1 MIGDRNTMMD
11 GQSMFGGVQLQVRL
25 HDYLRRNFL
34 KAGVSTSTEAYL
46 RFTVRAAVL
55 SVIPAMALVI
65 LFPRLW
71 FLCLA
76 VPPAAFGFFLVQPQ
90 LRWQLQRRGQI
101 EDEIPYILSFMTLM
115 AQSNTPADK
124 IFQSLATMETT
135 KPVRVEAAR
144 IVRDTNLFG
153 HDILTAMLATA
164 DLSPSETF
172 AEILNGIVRTVRTG
186 GDLPRFLRL
195 LLQRAYSS
203 KTVKLDEVLR
213 RISMYSMMYV
223 MALVV
228 APLSAVIMLVMMGV
242 FGGGL
247 DVRPIIYFVDYLMIP
262 LLAFFIWILVD
273 RARSGG
279 IEVKIPKETKH

>member
-1 MIGDRNTMMD
+1 MM
-11 GQSMFGGVQLQVRL
+11 MNLQTVLGEVHLQGWL
-25 HDYLRRNFL
+25 HDYLRRNLL
-34 KAGVSTSTEAYL
+34 KAGLSTSIETYMRL
-46 RFTVRAAVL
+46 TVRATEL
-55 SVIPAMALVI
+55 SVIPAVTVAVL
-65 LFPRLW
+65 LPRLW

-76 VPPAAFGFFLVQPQ
+76 IPPAAFLIILVQPQ
-90 LRWQLQRRGQI
+90 LRWQLQRRSEI

-124 IFQSLATMETT
+124 IFQSLSTMETT
-135 KPVRVEAAR
+135 KPIRVEAGR

-172 AEILNGIVRTVRTG
+172 ADILNGIVRTVRTG

-203 KTVKLDEVLR
+203 RTVKLDEILR

-247 DVRPIIYFVDYLMIP
+247 DVRPIIYLVDYLLIP
-262 LLAFFIWILVD
+262 LVAFFIWILVD
-273 RARSGG
+273 RARTEGA
-279 IEVKIPKETKH
+279 EVKIPKEIAR

>member
-1 MIGDRNTMMD
+1 MD
-11 GQSMFGGVQLQVRL
+11 VQTMFGGVHLQGRL
-25 HDYLRRNFL
+25 HDYLRRNLL
-34 KAGVSTSTEAYL
+34 KAGVSTPTERYL
-46 RFTVRAAVL
+46 RLTVRATALSALPAVTVAVL
-55 SVIPAMALVI
+55 LPN
-65 LFPRLW
+65 LW

-76 VPPAAFGFFLVQPQ
+76 VPPAAFLTFLVQPQ
-90 LRWQLQRRGQI
+90 LRWQLQRRSQI

-135 KPVRVEAAR
+135 KPIRVEAGR

-195 LLQRAYSS
+195 LLRRAYSS
-203 KTVKLDEVLR
+203 RTVKLDEILR

-247 DVRPIIYFVDYLMIP
+247 DVRPVIYLVDYLLIP

-273 RARSGG
+273 RARTAG
-279 IEVKIPKETKH
+279 IEVKIPKGTTH

>member
-1 MIGDRNTMMD
+1 MMD
-11 GQSMFGGVQLQVRL
+11 LQTMLGEVHLQGWL
-25 HDYLRRNFL
+25 HDYLRRSLL
-34 KAGVSTSTEAYL
+34 KAGMPTPIETYL
-46 RFTVRAAVL
+46 RLTVRATELSILPAV
-55 SVIPAMALVI
+55 IAVI
-65 LFPRLW
+65 LLPRFW

-76 VPPAAFGFFLVQPQ
+76 IPPAAFVIFLVRPQ
-90 LRWQLQRRGQI
+90 LHWQLQRKSEI
-101 EDEIPYILSFMTLM
+101 DDEIPYILSFMTLM

-135 KPVRVEAAR
+135 KPVRVEAVR
-144 IVRDTNLFG
+144 IVRDTTLFG

-172 AEILNGIVRTVRTG
+172 ADILNGMVRTVRTG
-186 GDLPRFLRL
+186 GDLPRFLKL

-203 KTVKLDEVLR
+203 RTVKLDEILR

-247 DVRPIIYFVDYLMIP
+247 DVRPIIYLVDYLVIP

-273 RARSGG
+273 RARTAGA
-279 IEVKIPKETKH
+279 EVKIPKEIAH

>member
-1 MIGDRNTMMD
+1 MMD
-11 GQSMFGGVQLQVRL
+11 LQTVLGEVHLQSWL
-25 HDYLRRNFL
+25 HDYLRRSLL
-34 KAGVSTSTEAYL
+34 KAGMSTPIATYMRL
-46 RFTVRAAVL
+46 TVRATEL
-55 SVIPAMALVI
+55 SVLPAVI
-65 LFPRLW
+65 TAVLFPRLW

-76 VPPAAFGFFLVQPQ
+76 IPPAAFLIFLVRPQ
-90 LRWQLQRRGQI
+90 LHWQLQRRSEI
-101 EDEIPYILSFMTLM
+101 EEEIPYILSFMTLM

-135 KPVRVEAAR
+135 KPVRVEAVR
-144 IVRDTNLFG
+144 IVRDTSLFG
-153 HDILTAMLATA
+153 HDILTAMLTTA

-172 AEILNGIVRTVRTG
+172 ADILNGMVRTVRTG
-186 GDLPRFLRL
+186 GDLPRFLKL

-203 KTVKLDEVLR
+203 RTVKLDEILS

-247 DVRPIIYFVDYLMIP
+247 DVRPIIYFVDYLVIP

-273 RARSGG
+273 RARTAGA
-279 IEVKIPKETKH
+279 EVKIPKEIAH

>member
-1 MIGDRNTMMD
+1 MMMD
-11 GQSMFGGVQLQVRL
+11 LQTMLGEVHLQSWL
-25 HDYLRRNFL
+25 HDYLRKSLL
-34 KAGVSTSTEAYL
+34 KAGMPTPIEKYL
-46 RFTVRAAVL
+46 RLTARATELSILPAIIAAVL
-55 SVIPAMALVI
+55 L
-65 LFPRLW
+65 PRVW

-76 VPPAAFGFFLVQPQ
+76 IPPAAFLIFLLRPQ
-90 LRWQLQRRGQI
+90 LHWQLQRKSEI

-135 KPVRVEAAR
+135 KPVRVEAVR
-144 IVRDTNLFG
+144 IVRDTSLFG
-153 HDILTAMLATA
+153 HDILTAMLTTA

-172 AEILNGIVRTVRTG
+172 ADILNGIVRTVRTG

-203 KTVKLDEVLR
+203 RTVKLDEILS

-247 DVRPIIYFVDYLMIP
+247 DVRPIIYFVDYLVIP

-273 RARSGG
+273 RARTAGA
-279 IEVKIPKETKH
+279 EVKLPKEIAH

>member
-1 MIGDRNTMMD
+1 MMMD
-11 GQSMFGGVQLQVRL
+11 LQTVLGEVDLQGWL
-25 HDYLRRNFL
+25 HDYLRRSLL
-34 KAGVSTSTEAYL
+34 KAGMSTPIATYV
-46 RFTVRAAVL
+46 RHTVRATEL
-55 SVIPAMALVI
+55 SVLPAVI
-65 LFPRLW
+65 AAVLFPRLW

-76 VPPAAFGFFLVQPQ
+76 IPPAAFVIFLIRPQ
-90 LRWQLQRRGQI
+90 LHWQLQRKSEI

-135 KPVRVEAAR
+135 KPVRVEAVR
-144 IVRDTNLFG
+144 IVRDTSLFG

-172 AEILNGIVRTVRTG
+172 ADILNGIVRTVRTG

-195 LLQRAYSS
+195 LLKRAYSS
-203 KTVKLDEVLR
+203 RTVKLDEILN

-247 DVRPIIYFVDYLMIP
+247 DVRPIIYFVDYLVIP

-273 RARSGG
+273 RARNAGA
-279 IEVKIPKETKH
+279 EVKLPKEIAR

>member
-1 MIGDRNTMMD
+1 MMMD
-11 GQSMFGGVQLQVRL
+11 LQTVLGEVHLQSWL
-25 HDYLRRNFL
+25 HDYLRRSLL
-34 KAGVSTSTEAYL
+34 KAGMSTPIATYMRL
-46 RFTVRAAVL
+46 TVRATEL
-55 SVIPAMALVI
+55 SVLPAVI
-65 LFPRLW
+65 AAVLFPRLW
-71 FLCLA
+71 FLCLSI
-76 VPPAAFGFFLVQPQ
+76 PPAAFLIFLVRPQ
-90 LRWQLQRRGQI
+90 LHWQLQRKSEI

-135 KPVRVEAAR
+135 KPVRVEAVR
-144 IVRDTNLFG
+144 IVRDTTLFG

-164 DLSPSETF
+164 DLSASETF
-172 AEILNGIVRTVRTG
+172 AEILNGMVRTVRTG

-203 KTVKLDEVLR
+203 RTVKLDEILN

-247 DVRPIIYFVDYLMIP
+247 DVRPIIYLVDYLVIP
-262 LLAFFIWILVD
+262 LIAFFIWILAD
-273 RARSGG
+273 RARTAGA
-279 IEVKIPKETKH
+279 EVKIPKEIGH

>member
-1 MIGDRNTMMD
+1 MMIDLQTVLN
-11 GQSMFGGVQLQVRL
+11 GVHLQGWM
-25 HDYLRRNFL
+25 HDYLRRNLL
-34 KAGVSTSTEAYL
+34 KAGMSTPIETYMRL
-46 RFTVRAAVL
+46 TVRATEL
-55 SVIPAMALVI
+55 SVIPAVTVAVL
-65 LFPRLW
+65 LPRLW

-76 VPPAAFGFFLVQPQ
+76 IPPAAFLIFLAQPQ
-90 LRWQLQRRGQI
+90 LRWQLQRRSVI

-135 KPVRVEAAR
+135 KPIRVEAGR
-144 IVRDTNLFG
+144 IVRDTSLFG
-153 HDILTAMLATA
+153 HDILTAMLSTA

-203 KTVKLDEVLR
+203 RTVKLDEILR

-247 DVRPIIYFVDYLMIP
+247 DVRPVIYLVDYLVIP

-273 RARSGG
+273 RARTAGT
-279 IEVKIPKETKH
+279 EVKIPKETMR

>member
-1 MIGDRNTMMD
+1 MMMD
-11 GQSMFGGVQLQVRL
+11 LQTVLGEVHLQGWL
-25 HDYLRRNFL
+25 HDYLRRNLL
-34 KAGVSTSTEAYL
+34 KAGVSTPIETYL
-46 RFTVRAAVL
+46 RLTVRATALSVLPAVIAAVL
-55 SVIPAMALVI
+55 L
-65 LFPRLW
+65 PRLW

-76 VPPAAFGFFLVQPQ
+76 IPPAAFLIFLVQPQ
-90 LRWQLQRRGQI
+90 LRWQLQRRSEI
-101 EDEIPYILSFMTLM
+101 EDEIPYILGFMTLM

-135 KPVRVEAAR
+135 KPIRVEAVR

-203 KTVKLDEVLR
+203 RTVKLDEILR

-247 DVRPIIYFVDYLMIP
+247 DVRPVIYLVDYLVIP
-262 LLAFFIWILVD
+262 LIAFFIWILVD
-273 RARSGG
+273 RARTAG
-279 IEVKIPKETKH
+279 IEVKIPKETTH

>member
-1 MIGDRNTMMD
+1 MD
-11 GQSMFGGVQLQVRL
+11 LQTLLGEVHLQSWL
-25 HDYLRRNFL
+25 HDYLRRNLL
-34 KAGVSTSTEAYL
+34 KAGMSTPIATYMRL
-46 RFTVRAAVL
+46 TVRATEL
-55 SVIPAMALVI
+55 SVLPAVI
-65 LFPRLW
+65 AAVLFPRLW

-76 VPPAAFGFFLVQPQ
+76 IPPAAFLIFLVRAQ
-90 LRWQLQRRGQI
+90 LHWQLQRKSEI

-135 KPVRVEAAR
+135 KPVRVEAVR
-144 IVRDTNLFG
+144 IVRDTSLFG
-153 HDILTAMLATA
+153 HDILTAMLTTA

-172 AEILNGIVRTVRTG
+172 ADILNGIVRTVRTG

-203 KTVKLDEVLR
+203 RTVKLDEILN

-247 DVRPIIYFVDYLMIP
+247 DVRPIIYLVDYLVIP

-273 RARSGG
+273 RARTAGA
-279 IEVKIPKETKH
+279 EVKLPKEIAH

>member
-1 MIGDRNTMMD
+1 MMMD
-11 GQSMFGGVQLQVRL
+11 LQTVLGEVHLQGWL
-25 HDYLRRNFL
+25 HDYLRRSLL
-34 KAGVSTSTEAYL
+34 KAGMSTSIATYMRL
-46 RFTVRAAVL
+46 TVRATEL
-55 SVIPAMALVI
+55 SVLPAVI
-65 LFPRLW
+65 AAVLFPRVW

-76 VPPAAFGFFLVQPQ
+76 IPPAAFLIFLVRPQ
-90 LRWQLQRRGQI
+90 LHWQLQRKSEI

-135 KPVRVEAAR
+135 KPVRVEAVR
-144 IVRDTNLFG
+144 IVRDTTLFG

-172 AEILNGIVRTVRTG
+172 ADILNGMVRTVRTG

-203 KTVKLDEVLR
+203 RTVKLDEILN

-247 DVRPIIYFVDYLMIP
+247 DVRPIIYLVDYLVIP

-273 RARSGG
+273 RARTAGA
-279 IEVKIPKETKH
+279 EVKLPKEIAH

>member
-1 MIGDRNTMMD
+1 MMMD
-11 GQSMFGGVQLQVRL
+11 LQTMLGEVHLQGWL
-25 HDYLRRNFL
+25 HDYLRKSLL
-34 KAGVSTSTEAYL
+34 KAGMSTPIDKYL
-46 RFTVRAAVL
+46 RLTVRATEL
-55 SVIPAMALVI
+55 SILPAAIAVI
-65 LFPRLW
+65 LLPRVW

-76 VPPAAFGFFLVQPQ
+76 IPPAAFLIFLLRPQ
-90 LRWQLQRRGQI
+90 LHWQLQRKSEI
-101 EDEIPYILSFMTLM
+101 DDEIPYILSFMTLM

-135 KPVRVEAAR
+135 KPVRVEAVR
-144 IVRDTNLFG
+144 IVRDTTLFG

-172 AEILNGIVRTVRTG
+172 ADILNGIVRTVRTG
-186 GDLPRFLRL
+186 GDLPRFLKL

-203 KTVKLDEVLR
+203 RTVKLDEILR

-247 DVRPIIYFVDYLMIP
+247 DVRPVIYLVDYLLIP

-273 RARSGG
+273 RARTEGA
-279 IEVKIPKETKH
+279 EVKIPKEISR

>member
-1 MIGDRNTMMD
+1 MMMD
-11 GQSMFGGVQLQVRL
+11 LQTVLGEVHLQGWL
-25 HDYLRRNFL
+25 HDYLRRNLL
-34 KAGVSTSTEAYL
+34 KAGMSTPIATYMRL
-46 RFTVRAAVL
+46 TVRATEL
-55 SVIPAMALVI
+55 SVLPAVI
-65 LFPRLW
+65 AAVLFPRLW

-76 VPPAAFGFFLVQPQ
+76 IPPAAFLIFLVRPQ
-90 LRWQLQRRGQI
+90 LHWQLQRKSEI

-135 KPVRVEAAR
+135 KPVRVEAVR
-144 IVRDTNLFG
+144 IVRDTSLFG

-172 AEILNGIVRTVRTG
+172 ADILNGIVRTVRTG

-203 KTVKLDEVLR
+203 RTVKLDEILR

-247 DVRPIIYFVDYLMIP
+247 DVRPIIYLVDYLVIP

-273 RARSGG
+273 RARTAGA
-279 IEVKIPKETKH
+279 EVKLPKEIAH

>member
-1 MIGDRNTMMD
+1 MMD
-11 GQSMFGGVQLQVRL
+11 LQTMLGEVHLQGWL
-25 HDYLRRNFL
+25 HDYLRRSLL
-34 KAGVSTSTEAYL
+34 KAGMSTPIETYL
-46 RFTVRAAVL
+46 RLTVRATELSILPAV
-55 SVIPAMALVI
+55 IAVI
-65 LFPRLW
+65 LLPRFW

-76 VPPAAFGFFLVQPQ
+76 IPPAAFLIFLLRPQ
-90 LRWQLQRRGQI
+90 LHWQLQRKSEI
-101 EDEIPYILSFMTLM
+101 EEEIPYILSFMTLM

-135 KPVRVEAAR
+135 KPVRVEAVR
-144 IVRDTNLFG
+144 IVRDTTLFG

-172 AEILNGIVRTVRTG
+172 ADILNGIVRTVRTG

-203 KTVKLDEVLR
+203 RTVKLDEILR

-247 DVRPIIYFVDYLMIP
+247 DVRPVIYLVDYLVIP
-262 LLAFFIWILVD
+262 LIAFFIWILVD
-273 RARSGG
+273 RARNAGA
-279 IEVKIPKETKH
+279 EVKLPKEIAH

>member
-1 MIGDRNTMMD
+1 MMMD
-11 GQSMFGGVQLQVRL
+11 LQTVLGEVHLQSWL
-25 HDYLRRNFL
+25 HDYLRRNLL
-34 KAGVSTSTEAYL
+34 KAGMSTPIATYMRL
-46 RFTVRAAVL
+46 TVRATELSVLPAVIAAVL
-55 SVIPAMALVI
+55 L
-65 LFPRLW
+65 PRLW

-76 VPPAAFGFFLVQPQ
+76 IPPAAFLIFLVRPQ
-90 LRWQLQRRGQI
+90 LHWQLQRKSEI
-101 EDEIPYILSFMTLM
+101 EEEIPYILSFMTLM

-135 KPVRVEAAR
+135 KPVRVEAVR
-144 IVRDTNLFG
+144 IVRDTSLFG
-153 HDILTAMLATA
+153 HDILTAMLTTA

-172 AEILNGIVRTVRTG
+172 ADILNGMVRTVRTG
-186 GDLPRFLRL
+186 GDLPRFLKL

-203 KTVKLDEVLR
+203 RTVKLDEILS

-247 DVRPIIYFVDYLMIP
+247 DVRPIIYLVDYLVIP

-273 RARSGG
+273 RARTAGA
-279 IEVKIPKETKH
+279 EVKLPKEIAH

>member
-1 MIGDRNTMMD
+1 MMD
-11 GQSMFGGVQLQVRL
+11 LQTVLREVHLQGWL
-25 HDYLRRNFL
+25 HDYLRRNLL
-34 KAGVSTSTEAYL
+34 KAGVSTPIEKYL
-46 RFTVRAAVL
+46 RLTARATELSVLPAVTAAVL
-55 SVIPAMALVI
+55 L
-65 LFPRLW
+65 PRLW

-76 VPPAAFGFFLVQPQ
+76 IPPAAFLIFLVQPQ
-90 LRWQLQRRGQI
+90 LRWQLQRRSEI

-135 KPVRVEAAR
+135 KPIRVEAGR

-172 AEILNGIVRTVRTG
+172 ADILSGIVRTVRTG

-203 KTVKLDEVLR
+203 RTLKLDEILR

-247 DVRPIIYFVDYLMIP
+247 DVRPIIYLVDYLVIP
-262 LLAFFIWILVD
+262 LVAFFIWILVD
-273 RARSGG
+273 RARTEGA
-279 IEVKIPKETKH
+279 EVKIPKEITR

>member
-1 MIGDRNTMMD
+1 MMD
-11 GQSMFGGVQLQVRL
+11 LQTVLGEVHLQSWL
-25 HDYLRRNFL
+25 HDYLRRNLL
-34 KAGVSTSTEAYL
+34 KAGMSTSIATYMRL
-46 RFTVRAAVL
+46 TVRATEL
-55 SVIPAMALVI
+55 SVLPAVI
-65 LFPRLW
+65 AAVLFPRLW
-71 FLCLA
+71 FPCIA
-76 VPPAAFGFFLVQPQ
+76 IPPAAFLIFLVRPQ
-90 LRWQLQRRGQI
+90 LHWQLQRKSEI

-135 KPVRVEAAR
+135 KPVRVEAVR
-144 IVRDTNLFG
+144 IVRDTSLFG
-153 HDILTAMLATA
+153 HDILTAMLTTA

-172 AEILNGIVRTVRTG
+172 ADILNGIVRTVRTG

-203 KTVKLDEVLR
+203 RTVKLDEILN

-247 DVRPIIYFVDYLMIP
+247 DVRPIIYLVDYLVIP
-262 LLAFFIWILVD
+262 LLAFFIWILAD
-273 RARSGG
+273 RARTAGA
-279 IEVKIPKETKH
+279 EVKLPKEIAH

>member
-1 MIGDRNTMMD
+1 MMGDRNMMMN
-11 GQSMFGGVQLQVRL
+11 GRVQLQVWL

-46 RFTVRAAVL
+46 RLTVRAAAM
-55 SVIPAMALVI
+55 SVIPAVALAV
-65 LFPRLW
+65 LFPHLW
-71 FLCLA
+71 FLFLA
-76 VPPAAFGFFLVQPQ
+76 VPPVAFLVFLVQPQ
-90 LRWQLQRRGQI
+90 LRQLQRRSQI
-101 EDEIPYILSFMTLM
+101 EDEVPYILSFMTLM

-273 RARSGG
+273 RARSAG
-279 IEVKIPKETKH
+279 IEVKIPKESKH

>member
-1 MIGDRNTMMD
+1 MMMD
-11 GQSMFGGVQLQVRL
+11 LQTVLGEVHLQGWL
-25 HDYLRRNFL
+25 HDYLRRNLL
-34 KAGVSTSTEAYL
+34 KAGVSTPIETYL
-46 RFTVRAAVL
+46 RLTVRATALSVLPAVIAAVL
-55 SVIPAMALVI
+55 L
-65 LFPRLW
+65 PRLW

-76 VPPAAFGFFLVQPQ
+76 IPPAAFLIFLVQPQ
-90 LRWQLQRRGQI
+90 LRWQLQRRSEI
-101 EDEIPYILSFMTLM
+101 EDEIPYILGFMTLM

-135 KPVRVEAAR
+135 KPIRVEAVR

-203 KTVKLDEVLR
+203 RTVKLDEILR

-247 DVRPIIYFVDYLMIP
+247 DVRPIIYLVDYLVIP

-273 RARSGG
+273 RARTAG
-279 IEVKIPKETKH
+279 IEVKIPKETTR

>member
-1 MIGDRNTMMD
+1 MMMD
-11 GQSMFGGVQLQVRL
+11 LQTMLGEVHLQDWL
-25 HDYLRRNFL
+25 HDYLRKSLL
-34 KAGVSTSTEAYL
+34 KAGLSTPIEKYL
-46 RFTVRAAVL
+46 RLTVRATELSILPAV
-55 SVIPAMALVI
+55 IAVI
-65 LFPRLW
+65 LLPRLW

-76 VPPAAFGFFLVQPQ
+76 IPPAAFLIFLLRPQ
-90 LRWQLQRRGQI
+90 LHWQLQRKSEI
-101 EDEIPYILSFMTLM
+101 DDEIPYILSFMTLM

-172 AEILNGIVRTVRTG
+172 ADILNGIVRTVRTG

-203 KTVKLDEVLR
+203 RTIKLDEILR

-273 RARSGG
+273 RARTAGM
-279 IEVKIPKETKH
+279 EVKIPKETKH

>member
-1 MIGDRNTMMD
+1 MIDLQTALGD
-11 GQSMFGGVQLQVRL
+11 VHLQGWV
-25 HDYLRRNFL
+25 HDYLRRNLL
-34 KAGVSTSTEAYL
+34 KAGMSTSIEKYL
-46 RFTVRAAVL
+46 RLTVRATELSVLPAITVAVL
-55 SVIPAMALVI
+55 L
-65 LFPRLW
+65 PRLW

-76 VPPAAFGFFLVQPQ
+76 IPPGAFLIFLVQPQ
-90 LRWQLQRRGQI
+90 LRWQLQRRSEI

-135 KPVRVEAAR
+135 KPIRVEAGR

-203 KTVKLDEVLR
+203 RTVKLDEILR

-247 DVRPIIYFVDYLMIP
+247 DVRPIIYFVDYLVIP

-273 RARSGG
+273 RARTAGA
-279 IEVKIPKETKH
+279 EVKIPKEIPR

>member
-1 MIGDRNTMMD
+1 MMMD
-11 GQSMFGGVQLQVRL
+11 LQTVLGEVHLQSWL
-25 HDYLRRNFL
+25 HDYLRRNLL
-34 KAGVSTSTEAYL
+34 KAGMSTPIATYMRL
-46 RFTVRAAVL
+46 TVRATEL
-55 SVIPAMALVI
+55 SVLPAVI
-65 LFPRLW
+65 AAVLFPRLW

-76 VPPAAFGFFLVQPQ
+76 IPPAAFLISLVRPQ
-90 LRWQLQRRGQI
+90 LHWQLQRKSEI

-135 KPVRVEAAR
+135 KPIRVEAVR

-153 HDILTAMLATA
+153 HDILTAMLTTA

-172 AEILNGIVRTVRTG
+172 ADILNGIVRTVRTG

-203 KTVKLDEVLR
+203 RTVKLDEILS

-247 DVRPIIYFVDYLMIP
+247 DVRPVIYLVDYLVIP
-262 LLAFFIWILVD
+262 LIAFFIWILAD
-273 RARSGG
+273 RARTAGA
-279 IEVKIPKETKH
+279 EVKIPKEIAH